1 MTAVMVVGADGS
13 DAQRLTQALGQ
24 VSITVRLAANHADA
38 LEALE
43 EALPDALVVNVGQPV
58 LSAGEVRDLLR
69 MCAEHGGIP
78 ALALVSED
86 RLASHDFSLG
96 FTDFLL
102 SRPVSG
108 VEAAARVKQALWR
121 TGRAPAQ
128 EDGMLHCGDLVID
141 TNRYEVYLANT
152 PVELTF
158 KEYEL
163 LRFLAMNQDKVF
175 TREVLLN
182 RVWGYDYF
190 GGARTVDV
198 HIRRLRSK
206 IEEHGHVF
214 IDTVRNVGYR
224 FRPSGMGQA
233 SGSSSPPR

>member
-1 MTAVMVVGADGS
+1 MTVVMVVAADVS
-13 DAQRLTQALGQ
+13 DAQRLSQGLGQ
-24 VSITVRLAANHADA
+24 ASITVRLTATYAEAIDA
-38 LEALE
+38 FE
-43 EALPDALVVNVGQPV
+43 EALPDAVVVNVGQPA
-58 LSAGEVRDLLR
+58 LSAGEVRELLR

-86 RLASHDFSLG
+86 KLAGHDFSLG
-96 FTDFLL
+96 FTDFLM

-108 VEAAARVKQALWR
+108 AEAAARVKQALWR

-128 EDGMLHCGDLVID
+128 EDGMLRCGDLVID

-206 IEEHGHVF
+206 IEERGHVF

-224 FRPSGMGQA
+224 FRPSTMA
-233 SGSSSPPR
+233 